1 MIKKS
6 CPECF
11 SLKMYCPDC
20 SKINTINDE
29 ANEFVIKEFSKLET
43 AILKYMNTMK
53 KTADMSDKEV
63 MRITKADSNYFIKE
77 WEKRK

>member
-20 SKINTINDE
+20 SKINTE
-29 ANEFVIKEFSKLET
+29 NEEKEN
-43 AILKYMNTMK
+43 A
-53 KTADMSDKEV
+53 
-63 MRITKADSNYFIKE
+63 
-77 WEKRK
+77 